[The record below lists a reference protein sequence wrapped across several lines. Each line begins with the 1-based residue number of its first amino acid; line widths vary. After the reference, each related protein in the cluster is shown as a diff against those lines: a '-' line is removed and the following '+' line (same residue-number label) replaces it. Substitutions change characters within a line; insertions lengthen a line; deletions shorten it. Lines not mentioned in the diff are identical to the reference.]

1 MKIDFHSHVKLSKKT
16 DFDIEN
22 FKELINEA
30 KAEGLTA
37 ITITEHFNTSNFPAV
52 YNTLDEYY
60 EYKHDYYDIDGFKA
74 FTGMEVDI
82 AENGHVLVI
91 GNLKE
96 IRKIREE
103 LNDYDTKGSFIS
115 LEKLFELGRAY
126 DMLIIG
132 SHPFREDHPLYKASP
147 ESLSKFDAFDL
158 NGKDLYEYGIEEM
171 TNKVKELGKKYNVS
185 IVTGS
190 DTHQYLQI
198 GSVMT
203 IFEKECNTVKE
214 IKNEIKSG
222 SYELFISQNLRL
234 KIKAA
239 TMIKSLLKKQLE
251 VK

>member
-1 MKIDFHSHVKLSKKT
+1 MVTKMKIDFHSHVKLSKKT

-22 FKELINEA
+22 FKELIKEA
-30 KAEGLTA
+30 KEEGLTA

-60 EYKHDYYDIDGFKA
+60 EYKHDYYDVDGFKA

-96 IRKIREE
+96 IRKMREE
-103 LNDYDTKGSFIS
+103 LNDYDTKESFIS
-115 LEKLFELGRAY
+115 LEKLFELGRVY

-132 SHPFREDHPLYKASP
+132 SHPFREDHPLYKAAP
-147 ESLSKFDAFDL
+147 ELLGKFDAFDL

-171 TNKVKELGKKYNVS
+171 TNKVKELGKKYKVP

-214 IKNEIKSG
+214 IKNEINSG
-222 SYELFISQNLRL
+222 NYELFISQNLRL

-239 TMIKSLLKKQLE
+239 TMIKSLLKNN
-251 VK
+251 